1 MTYTPYYLRFSSQE
15 EAETKLT
22 EVNYRHEEEYH
33 PEVVTLAPEPDENGE
48 DVYMITYLEEK
59 QTRVWYSVTDQVG
72 DVDIVGD
79 IYNNDGVYDEETFEV
94 ITILGCEVARFYHYN
109 FAKKIANLQIFIFAT
124 VQNAFLTCLFLKII
138 F

>member
-1 MTYTPYYLRFSSQE
+1 MTYTPYYLRFASQE

-59 QTRVWYSVTDQVG
+59 QTRVWYSVPDQVG

-94 ITILGCEVARFYHYN
+94 ITPPTKKDGYHINLILAGELPSALQEFVVSPQNPHRV
-109 FAKKIANLQIFIFAT
+109 FA
-124 VQNAFLTCLFLKII
+124 
-138 F
+138 